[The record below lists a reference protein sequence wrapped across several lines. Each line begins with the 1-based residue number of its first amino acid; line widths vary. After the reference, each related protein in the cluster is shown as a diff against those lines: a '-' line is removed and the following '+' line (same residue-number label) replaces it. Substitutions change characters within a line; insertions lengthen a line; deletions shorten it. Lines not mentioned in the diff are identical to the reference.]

1 MKRLV
6 NNLALI
12 LVLFFI
18 ALSNIYQVSLE
29 GMEQAGGILTAE
41 VILLTMAYFIS
52 ITVNIRVLV
61 PRLLLHNKFVRYILS
76 LLAFAMLFTLIEVV
90 SEYVLTKHYHV
101 TLGRYSYFSDDIL
114 FFDLLSS
121 VVSYSVSIAGTAF
134 IIFLHL
140 WKQSGEKICEI
151 EEQNARSE
159 LERVRTRIDSEALFD
174 TLDKAISIIRQ
185 SPSKVVSLLMD
196 LSRSL
201 RIQLY
206 ESRYKQHTTL
216 QESAAQTFD
225 LHSPAMNLLT
235 DRRYRFLRHI
245 MMTVLFATIVLSNF
259 DGSLSSLL
267 FALLLPLPLFLIL
280 TYFNI
285 YVLMPRLIMRGRV
298 RAYLAAV
305 MASVLV
311 VVMPIQIYHFLE
323 ASVNGTSV
331 WILSLYTISYI
342 IIISFPLIGIN
353 AIVLFQYWVRN
364 QRHIAE
370 LETATVLSELEVL
383 QNQVNP
389 HFLFNMLNNIIVL
402 TKKNPDQAADVLHK
416 LNDML
421 KYQFHSSAGQSI
433 RLGNDIRFLS
443 DYLNLEKLRRDNFE
457 FSIYADAGI
466 EGISLPSLLF
476 IPFVENA
483 VKHNNDNKTLS
494 FVRIRFTLENDRL
507 RFVCVNSKPLRPVRN
522 DEIGGL
528 GLPNIR
534 RRLDLL
540 YGDRYHLEITEN
552 EICYTVQLCID
563 LKCINLK

>member
-1 MKRLV
+1 MKRLA
-6 NNLALI
+6 NNLVLI
-12 LVLFFI
+12 SVLLFI
-18 ALSNIYQVSLE
+18 ALSNIYQVSPD
-29 GMEQAGGILTAE
+29 GMEQAGGVLTAE
-41 VILLTMAYFIS
+41 VILLTMAYFIA
-52 ITVNIRVLV
+52 IIANIRVLV

-76 LLAFAMLFTLIEVV
+76 LLAFAATFTLMEIVF
-90 SEYVLTKHYHV
+90 EYVLKDRYHI
-101 TLGRYSYFSDDIL
+101 TLGRYSYFSDNDNML

-121 VVSYSVSIAGTAF
+121 VVSYSVSIAGSAL

-140 WKQSGEKICEI
+140 WEQSGEKIREVG
-151 EEQNARSE
+151 EQNAQSE
-159 LERVRTRIDSEALFD
+159 LIKVRTRIDSEALFN
-174 TLDKAISIIRQ
+174 TLDKAISIIKQ
-185 SPSKVVSLLMD
+185 SPSEVVSLLMD

-206 ESRYKQHTTL
+206 ESRYRHTTL
-216 QESAAQTFD
+216 HESPAQTFD
-225 LHSPAMNLLT
+225 LHSPAMHLLT
-235 DRRYRFLRHI
+235 DKRYRLLRHA
-245 MMTVLFATIVLSNF
+245 MMITLFTAIILSNF

-267 FALLLPLPLFLIL
+267 FALLLPLPIFLAL

-285 YVLMPRLIMRGRV
+285 YVLMPKLIMQGRV

-311 VVMPIQIYHFLE
+311 VVMPIQIHYFQE
-323 ASVNGTSV
+323 TSVNGTSV
-331 WILSLYTISYI
+331 WILALYTISYI
-342 IIISFPLIGIN
+342 IIISFPIIGIN

-364 QRHIAE
+364 QQHIAE
-370 LETATVLSELEVL
+370 LETTTVLSELELL

-402 TKKNPDQAADVLHK
+402 TKKNPAQASDILHK

-433 RLGNDIRFLS
+433 RLGDDIRFLT

-457 FSIYADAGI
+457 FSIYADSGV
-466 EGISLPSLLF
+466 EEISLPSLLF

-483 VKHNNDNKTLS
+483 VKHNNDNRILS
-494 FVRIRFTLENDRL
+494 FVQIRFTFENDKL
-507 RFVCVNSKPLRPVRN
+507 RFVCVNSKPMRPIHN
-522 DEIGGL
+522 DEVGGL

-540 YGDRYHLEITEN
+540 YGNSYHLEITEN
-552 EICYTVQLCID
+552 EICYTVQLDID
-563 LKCINLK
+563 LKK